1 MTDNIK
7 PKHYRKGEIDLYE
20 AFSQIFPH
28 NEYRAGMQM
37 IAMRYMFRDKIDRVE
52 DLKKAIYS
60 LERLKEKEIEYKEA
74 QEKEKALENELAN
87 LGEALRGLTTSEN
100 IHKLNNQDYASV
112 LMSLLSRGF
121 EYVARDS
128 DGELAVYDVKPVK
141 FNTRWSDDLGDWI
154 EPLNNDYFP
163 EVKWSDKEPTKVAD
177 LWEIYS
183 KVDGSTNLE
192 IKAAGE
198 YSNWTYLDHTDLLKE
213 LLNDD
218 HLYLTRD
225 RDGVLYASDG
235 EPYKVKDLG
244 FWDVHIIFDREPI
257 QNDNFPEVKWSDDE
271 PTKIADLLDIYG
283 NGGENGDLED

>member
-7 PKHYRKGEIDLYE
+7 PEHYRKGEIDLYE

-52 DLKKAIYS
+52 DLGKSIYT
-60 LERLKEKEIEYKEA
+60 LERLKEKEIEHREK
-74 QEKEKALENELAN
+74 QEKEKALEEEIAN

-100 IHKLNNQDYASV
+100 IHKPNNQEYT
-112 LMSLLSRGF
+112 SLLMNLLNRGF

-141 FNTRWSDDLGDWI
+141 FDTRWSDDLGDWI

-163 EVKWSDKEPTKVAD
+163 EVKWSDEEPTKIAD
-177 LWEIYS
+177 LWETYS
-183 KVDGSTNLE
+183 KVDDSTNIK

-198 YSNWTYLDHTDLLKE
+198 YLNWTYLDHADLLEE
-213 LLNDD
+213 LLNDGY
-218 HLYLTRD
+218 LYLTRD
-225 RDGVLYASDG
+225 GDGVLYASDG
-235 EPYKVKDLG
+235 EPYRVEDLG

-257 QNDNFPEVKWSDDE
+257 QNDNFPEVEWTDDE
-271 PTKIADLLDIYG
+271 PTEIADLLDIYL
-283 NGGENGDLED
+283 NGGENGK